1 MPDLKWKI
9 ISRKPPIQGLEPH
22 MSYLARV
29 TMLTLLLDQYS
40 AGKQSCRVLVQ
51 AYFHQAASVPVW
63 LMPFFLPAS
72 MHQRHF
78 FFAPSKIKHS
88 LDEKFSEATSQRNRL
103 SRKPLCHISMS
114 WLTIAF
120 DDQFWV
126 TTLPNHKQVWGS
138 YCLQLPVLVTWC
150 RYSQAGDIVYV
161 PGLILHCIRR
171 VIRLYMQTLHSP
183 SRFRMF
189 TLEEPGHKY

>member
-1 MPDLKWKI
+1 MSDLKWKS
-9 ISRKPPIQGLEPH
+9 ISRKPPVQGLKPH

-29 TMLTLLLDQYS
+29 AMFTLLLDEYN
-40 AGKQSCRVLVQ
+40 ANGPAECSCMHF
-51 AYFHQAASVPVW
+51 FHRPASVPVW
-63 LMPFFLPAS
+63 LVPFHLPS

-78 FFAPSKIKHS
+78 FYAPSKIEHS

-103 SRKPLCHISMS
+103 SRKPLCHISMN
-114 WLTIAF
+114 WLTVGF

-138 YCLQLPVLVTWC
+138 YCLQLPVLETWC
-150 RYSQAGDIVYV
+150 RYSQAEDIVYV